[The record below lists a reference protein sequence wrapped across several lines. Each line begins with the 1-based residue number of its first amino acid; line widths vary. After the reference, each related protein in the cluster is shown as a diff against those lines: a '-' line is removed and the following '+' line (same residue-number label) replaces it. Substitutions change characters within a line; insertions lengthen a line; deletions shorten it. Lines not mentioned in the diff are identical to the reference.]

1 MKLLTIVLLLIGAL
15 LTLFYLLNGDI
26 FLDMIYDHWKQ
37 IGLKPKNAFRL
48 IRLKIKLF
56 WQRLFS
62 HSQK

>member
-1 MKLLTIVLLLIGAL
+1 
-15 LTLFYLLNGDI
+15 
-26 FLDMIYDHWKQ
+26 MIHDHWKQ
-37 IGLKPKNAFRL
+37 MGLKPKNAFRL